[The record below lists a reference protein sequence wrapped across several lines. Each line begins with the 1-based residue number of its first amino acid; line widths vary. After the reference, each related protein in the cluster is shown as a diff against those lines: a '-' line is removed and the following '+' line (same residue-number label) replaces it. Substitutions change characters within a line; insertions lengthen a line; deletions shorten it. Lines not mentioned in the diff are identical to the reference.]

1 MKDPIRFA
9 GFSRV
14 DGSIKFRTARTAS
27 RVHQL
32 KLQGEVSDIVEIAEA
47 ADRKSAAQA
56 LLAINHASDN
66 AEVVA
71 LYKTIAGE
79 AQPAKTVKVRVARKN
94 VTATELLATAGLT
107 PETAE

>member
-14 DGSIKFRTARTAS
+14 DGEIKFRTARTGA

-32 KLQGEVSDIVEIAEA
+32 KLQGEVSDIVEIAEVS
-47 ADRKSAAQA
+47 DRKSAAQA

-66 AEVVA
+66 ADVVA
-71 LYKTIAGE
+71 MYMTIAGV
-79 AQPAKTVKVRVARKN
+79 AQPAKTVRVRVARKA
-94 VTATELLATAGLT
+94 VTATELLATVGLT
-107 PETAE
+107 AETAE

>member
-14 DGSIKFRTARTAS
+14 DGEIKFRTARTGA

-32 KLQGEVSDIVEIAEA
+32 KLQGEVSDIVEIAEV
-47 ADRKSAAQA
+47 ADRQSAAQA
-56 LLAINHASDN
+56 LLAIGHAADN
-66 AEVVA
+66 TDVVA
-71 LYKTIAGE
+71 LYKTIAGV
-79 AQPAKTVKVRVARKN
+79 AQPAKTVKVRVARRQ

-107 PETAE
+107 AETAE